1 MSLFRKEAI
10 SHQNG
15 RLVGA
20 IVLTQPMSLKLTV
33 ISILLIASSII
44 VFLFTAEYS
53 RKETVRGFLMPN
65 KGVIKSLVNQSGT
78 IEKVWVK
85 EGDKVT
91 KGQVLVSLRVQQNN
105 HEGIAVSQQ
114 LIAQLNRQSLLFD
127 DELKQ
132 HHSLQKQ
139 QVLNLKQNIESLIKE
154 QAALEEQ
161 FLLAQ
166 QKFTLLQNQQGDF
179 RKLNNNGYLSELE
192 KDNQLQSL
200 LSVQLEQKNITRL
213 LLQQRK
219 ELNLAEY
226 NLARAPQQYALQVN
240 TINRQKVEV
249 DRQISQLTSNYEYTV
264 TASHNGTV
272 TGVQVVEGQAVQT
285 SKLLMFI
292 LPAGSELVAELLL
305 PTRSVGFVQS
315 GQFARLR
322 FDAFPYQRFGFIQS
336 QITRI
341 DKALISPNEA
351 QLPVQLNEPMY
362 RLRAKLEH
370 QQFVAYGKQIDLI
383 SGMLFEA
390 DIMLEQRTLIEWLF
404 EPVYSL
410 KGRIS

>member
-1 MSLFRKEAI
+1 MSLCRKEAI

-161 FLLAQ
+161 LLLAQ

-200 LSVQLEQKNITRL
+200 
-213 LLQQRK
+213 
-219 ELNLAEY
+219 
-226 NLARAPQQYALQVN
+226 
-240 TINRQKVEV
+240 
-249 DRQISQLTSNYEYTV
+249 
-264 TASHNGTV
+264 
-272 TGVQVVEGQAVQT
+272 
-285 SKLLMFI
+285 
-292 LPAGSELVAELLL
+292 
-305 PTRSVGFVQS
+305 
-315 GQFARLR
+315 
-322 FDAFPYQRFGFIQS
+322 
-336 QITRI
+336 
-341 DKALISPNEA
+341 
-351 QLPVQLNEPMY
+351 
-362 RLRAKLEH
+362 
-370 QQFVAYGKQIDLI
+370 
-383 SGMLFEA
+383 
-390 DIMLEQRTLIEWLF
+390 
-404 EPVYSL
+404 
-410 KGRIS
+410 